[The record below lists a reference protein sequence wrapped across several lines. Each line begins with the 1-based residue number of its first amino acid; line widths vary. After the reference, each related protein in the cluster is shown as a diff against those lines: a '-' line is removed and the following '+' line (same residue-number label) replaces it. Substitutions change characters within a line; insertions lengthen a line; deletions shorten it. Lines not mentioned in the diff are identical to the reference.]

1 LVNLLIAMMGDRY
14 SKLNSNAQK
23 EWKFFRCSLLQESL
37 SANKIPPPFNIVV
50 LPIRFT
56 YEYFLNKD
64 YPEGN
69 NSNMS
74 NYGEFEKRKQKAIR
88 KIEED
93 LQKNQS
99 PADVGKKIQSNL
111 SNIIHE
117 GKNALSDQLSE
128 ILSKQ
133 QVHDNELN
141 EIKGILKSLRSTH
154 GADSSSDISLLILLR
169 VNETENVVTVNHGE
183 KAPRMPIGYFD
194 DKGDLKGEAADISD
208 RYEVNISRG
217 DAHDLHKLA
226 IENGASWKED
236 QKVYVVRLSKSNEDL
251 EKFQNQSGTS
261 DKTINIVEVSQ
272 MWKHTD
278 DPKLLRALHLYEA
291 LKTKLV

>member
-1 LVNLLIAMMGDRY
+1 
-14 SKLNSNAQK
+14 
-23 EWKFFRCSLLQESL
+23 
-37 SANKIPPPFNIVV
+37 
-50 LPIRFT
+50 
-56 YEYFLNKD
+56 
-64 YPEGN
+64 
-69 NSNMS
+69 MS

-117 GKNALSDQLSE
+117 GKNELSEQLLE
-128 ILSKQ
+128 ILSKLQ
-133 QVHDNELN
+133 AHDDEFTKMNRTLDA
-141 EIKGILKSLRSTH
+141 LTASHAVDSLST
-154 GADSSSDISLLILLR
+154 DRSLLILLR
-169 VNETENVVTVNHGE
+169 ANETGAENVVTVSYGE
-183 KAPRMPIGYFD
+183 KAPRMPIGSFD
-194 DKGDLKGEAADISD
+194 DKGDLKGEAGGILD
-208 RYEVNISRG
+208 RFGMNISRG
-217 DAHDLHKLA
+217 DIHDLHKLA

-236 QKVYVVRLSKSNEDL
+236 QKVDVVRLSKSNEDL

-261 DKTINIVEVSQ
+261 VKTINIVEVSQ
-272 MWKHTD
+272 IWKHTD